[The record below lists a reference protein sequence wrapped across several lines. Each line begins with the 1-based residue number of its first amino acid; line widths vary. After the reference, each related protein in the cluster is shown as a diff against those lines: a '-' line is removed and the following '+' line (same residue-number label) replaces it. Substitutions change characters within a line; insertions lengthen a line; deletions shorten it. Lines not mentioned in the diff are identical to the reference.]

1 MKYWDSSAL
10 VSLLVEECQT
20 AARIELLVRDPS
32 VVTWWGSRVECASA
46 LNRLHRERLINAV
59 ELNQCLE
66 RLETFA
72 ASWVEVDALDRVRN
86 RALRL
91 LRFHALRSSDA
102 MQLAAALVASG
113 EDPRTLDFVCSDK
126 RLSEAAGRE
135 GFAIV

>member
-10 VSLLVEECQT
+10 VSLLIEEGQT
-20 AARIELLVRDPS
+20 GARIELLQRDPS

-46 LNRLHRERLINAV
+46 LNRLHRERLIDAA

-66 RLETFA
+66 RLQTFA
-72 ASWVEVDALDRVRN
+72 ASCVEVDALDRVRN

-91 LRFHALRSSDA
+91 LRFHVLRSADA

-126 RLSEAAGRE
+126 RLSEAASRE

>member
-10 VSLLVEECQT
+10 ISLLVEEGQT
-20 AARIELLVRDPS
+20 AARIELLERDPS
-32 VVTWWGSRVECASA
+32 IVTWWGSRIECASA
-46 LNRLHRERLINAV
+46 LNRLRREQLIDEAG
-59 ELNQCLE
+59 LNE
-66 RLETFA
+66 RLEQLQAFA
-72 ASWVEVDALDRVRN
+72 KSWVEIEALDRVRN

-91 LRFHALRSSDA
+91 LRFHALRSGDA

-113 EDPRTLDFVCSDK
+113 EEPSTLDFVCSDK